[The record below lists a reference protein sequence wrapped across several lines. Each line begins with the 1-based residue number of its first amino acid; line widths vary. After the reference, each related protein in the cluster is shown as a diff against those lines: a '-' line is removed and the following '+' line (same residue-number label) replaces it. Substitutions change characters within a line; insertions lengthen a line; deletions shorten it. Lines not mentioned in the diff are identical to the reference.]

1 MHCITTSTRRI
12 TQMDKIIDYEMGM
25 LDEVETLQMFA
36 MLIKTGQVWQLQG
49 HYGRTAKELIDMG
62 VLTADGE
69 AGILLRN

>member
-1 MHCITTSTRRI
+1 
-12 TQMDKIIDYEMGM
+12 MGM

-69 AGILLRN
+69 PGILLRN